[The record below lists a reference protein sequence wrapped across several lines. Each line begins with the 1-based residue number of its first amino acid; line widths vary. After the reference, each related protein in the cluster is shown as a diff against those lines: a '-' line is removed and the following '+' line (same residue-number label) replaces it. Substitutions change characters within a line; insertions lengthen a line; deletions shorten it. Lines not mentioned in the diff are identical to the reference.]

1 MYYSDLGASEQVL
14 VIACGALAHEILA
27 LKSIN
32 KMDHISL
39 HCLPAELHNYPE
51 KITPLVKDAIFKGR
65 KKFKK
70 IVVGY
75 GECGTKGQLDKLL
88 QEEQIE
94 RISGPHCYAFFS
106 GLNKFSE
113 YAEDDL
119 DVFYLTDFL
128 ARHFEKLVYE
138 ALGLNRHPEL
148 INEYFRH
155 YNRLVY
161 LAQRNDDELVDRA
174 KNAARLLRLKFEIR
188 PTGYGALDAF
198 ISKL

>member
-1 MYYSDLGASEQVL
+1 MHYSGGGVSEQVL

-32 KMDHISL
+32 KLDHISL
-39 HCLPAELHNYPE
+39 YCLPAELHNYPE
-51 KITPLVKDAIFKGR
+51 KITPLVKEAISRGR

-75 GECGTKGQLDKLL
+75 GECGTKGKLDKLL
-88 QEEQIE
+88 QEEQID

-106 GLNKFSE
+106 GLEKFRKSSE
-113 YAEDDL
+113 EDL

-128 ARHFEKLVYE
+128 ARHFEKLVFE
-138 ALGLNRHPEL
+138 ALGLTRHPEL
-148 INEYFRH
+148 INEYFKH

-161 LAQRNDDELVDRA
+161 LAQRDDDELVDRA

-188 PTGYGALDAF
+188 PTGYGELEPF